1 MATRVAVLSDTH
13 GMLRPEV
20 VAAVRTCAAVI
31 HAGDF
36 DNPRI
41 LEELQNW
48 HRFMR
53 CVGTTIGICRRKF
66 RIH

>member
-41 LEELQNW
+41 LEEL
-48 HRFMR
+48 
-53 CVGTTIGICRRKF
+53 
-66 RIH
+66 